1 MSSTI
6 GHIIRKEFTQT
17 FRDRRML
24 VPIFIA
30 PIIQLILFGYAV
42 TTDIQH
48 ISLAV
53 LDLDR
58 TQESRSLISAFGSS
72 TYFDLN
78 YELGTE
84 GEIDP
89 LLDRGRAKAVL
100 VIPEHFGGYLR
111 AGARA
116 SLQVILDGTDSNSA
130 TIIQSYMS
138 LAIALFSEKN
148 IPELVLQNRA
158 GFIIPQPR
166 IWYNP
171 ELRSSLYMVPGVIC
185 LILLLTT
192 LMLTAMAITKE
203 REMGTLEQLIVSP
216 IRPLELMLGKT
227 IPFIIIGF
235 VDILLVVLAGKIIFD
250 VPLRGIPLLLGVA
263 FLFILTTLSLGL
275 FISTVSRTQQQA
287 MMTAFFVIMPA
298 MLLSGIFSPIESMP
312 RPIQYITLLNPLRH
326 FSRCVRGILLK
337 GNGVASL
344 WPQILAL
351 FLFGVMAIILSSLR
365 FKKRLE

>member
-1 MSSTI
+1 
-6 GHIIRKEFTQT
+6 
-17 FRDRRML
+17 
-24 VPIFIA
+24 
-30 PIIQLILFGYAV
+30 
-42 TTDIQH
+42 
-48 ISLAV
+48 
-53 LDLDR
+53 
-58 TQESRSLISAFGSS
+58 
-72 TYFDLN
+72 
-78 YELGTE
+78 
-84 GEIDP
+84 
-89 LLDRGRAKAVL
+89 
-100 VIPEHFGGYLR
+100 
-111 AGARA
+111 
-116 SLQVILDGTDSNSA
+116 
-130 TIIQSYMS
+130 MS